1 MNISYLYQYL
11 IDIAESD
18 PRDQNSRKPQA
29 HSVLGFFIACIIIT
43 RFFFYLLP
51 TYYLFDLKDNS

>member
-18 PRDQNSRKPQA
+18 PRDQLPKKALSTLRLRA
-29 HSVLGFFIACIIIT
+29 
-43 RFFFYLLP
+43 FFYC
-51 TYYLFDLKDNS
+51 LK